1 VADPKDDYPSS
12 VVPAVQLIWTA
23 LGVVRP
29 PRAGTAV
36 SGGRDST
43 RALWRFVEQR
53 DTLDFRLRSAA
64 PRTLEAEGRRD
75 GHVMARSR
83 TLLGPADCRRAYG
96 SMSRRGRRGLSSR
109 SWRWIRRRPSLR
121 RCGAVV
127 ASVAG
132 LSLGGCLYGF
142 AGGGLPNIKTVA
154 ILPFDNETP
163 EPALTQEVA
172 DAVREAV
179 ENRLGLRASGEASA
193 DAVVRGR
200 ISRYD
205 PDLPTA
211 VQTGQG
217 QANDAAADPAHRRR
231 RDSGSA
237 RGPDAVAAAGAHRHG
252 EYQPPQEAE
261 GRKVALQ
268 KLVTE
273 IVDGAQSQW

>member
-1 VADPKDDYPSS
+1 
-12 VVPAVQLIWTA
+12 
-23 LGVVRP
+23 
-29 PRAGTAV
+29 
-36 SGGRDST
+36 
-43 RALWRFVEQR
+43 
-53 DTLDFRLRSAA
+53 
-64 PRTLEAEGRRD
+64 
-75 GHVMARSR
+75 
-83 TLLGPADCRRAYG
+83 
-96 SMSRRGRRGLSSR
+96 LSSR
-109 SWRWIRRRPSLR
+109 SWQWIRRRSSLQ
-121 RCGAVV
+121 RCGAVL
-127 ASVAG
+127 ASVVG

-205 PDLPTA
+205 PDLPIA
-211 VQTGQG
+211 VQTGIG
-217 QANDAAADPAHRRR
+217 QANVTRRQIQLTV
-231 RDSGSA
+231 D
-237 RGPDAVAAAGAHRHG
+237 VAILDQREGRTLWQRQGLTVTG